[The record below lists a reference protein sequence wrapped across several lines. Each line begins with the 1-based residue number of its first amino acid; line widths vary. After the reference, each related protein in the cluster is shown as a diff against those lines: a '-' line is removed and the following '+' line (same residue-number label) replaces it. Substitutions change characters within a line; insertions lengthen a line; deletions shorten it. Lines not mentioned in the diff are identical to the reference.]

1 METERLIL
9 RNFMEDD
16 CISCFRNFG
25 KDKSIGQ
32 FIPLF
37 PMLHLDE
44 MERLIKTLIPN
55 LNAWLIIEKD
65 TGQPVG
71 YVTMDIPYH
80 QLKIGEIGYLIGER
94 FQRKG
99 FAGEAIAIV
108 LYEYFMNKDLYMI
121 EAKYMECN
129 DGSANLLRNLGFRED
144 GRLRERRIDF
154 QSGDRKDLIVCS
166 ITKQEFLAGK

>member
-16 CISCFRNFG
+16 SISCFRNFG
-25 KDKSIGQ
+25 KDDSPGQ

-37 PMLHLDE
+37 PMQHLKE
-44 MERLIKTLIPN
+44 MDRFIKTLIPN
-55 LNAWLIIEKD
+55 LNAWLIIEKV
-65 TGQPVG
+65 TRQPVG
-71 YVTMDIPYH
+71 YVTIDIPYH
-80 QLKIGEIGYLIGER
+80 QLKVGEIGYLIGER
-94 FQRKG
+94 FQKKG
-99 FAGEAIAIV
+99 YAGEAASII
-108 LYEYFMNKDLYMI
+108 LYEYFMNRDLYMI

-129 DGSANLLRNLGFRED
+129 DDSANLLRKLGFHED

-166 ITKQEFLAGK
+166 ITKKEFLNRK